1 MNLGNISEEESVCLS
16 SARKVSGGHNRKVVI
31 SEVEYRVEELI
42 DESALQCSEEQDD
55 PEIDQELDQILA
67 ESDLKSKTSSEGLE
81 KTIERP
87 TVELELMKK

>member
-1 MNLGNISEEESVCLS
+1 MCLS

-55 PEIDQELDQILA
+55 PEIDQELDEILA